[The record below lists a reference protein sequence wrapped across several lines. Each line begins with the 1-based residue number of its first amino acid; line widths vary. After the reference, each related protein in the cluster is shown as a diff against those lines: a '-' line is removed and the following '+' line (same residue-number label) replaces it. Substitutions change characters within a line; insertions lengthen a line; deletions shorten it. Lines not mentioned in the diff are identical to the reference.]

1 MDVFS
6 QAFPSSSG
14 GGPIATFSISVTDN
28 KDGTVDVT
36 SDAVA
41 DIQFFASTFAGK
53 YPNTAWTAYGI
64 VPAGGTLTATLPAG
78 PYFGLGRYSDQTSE
92 VVGFRCSNNAL
103 GIHDRCV
110 DGIRSYIMSLSLPGI
125 PSDPTKHVIV
135 KKPIRATKEL
145 GRNPQGI
152 YYWKNPEQQRST
164 YNTISDFTFPVQVLV
179 VAGNGGDNSLDT
191 DWSLAREIASRSLQG
206 CPLAGDVDE
215 IHSVDVRHMVI
226 YAESEVSSLDVG
238 SIVFDCKSQLRNLI
252 V

>member
-6 QAFPSSSG
+6 QAFPSSSS
-14 GGPIATFSISVTDN
+14 GGPISSFSISVSDN

-41 DIQFFASTFAGK
+41 DIQFYASSFTGEI
-53 YPNTAWTAYGI
+53 PNTEWTLYGTI
-64 VPAGGTLTATLPAG
+64 PAGGTLVATLPSG
-78 PYFGLGRYSDQTSE
+78 PFFGLGRYADQTSE
-92 VVGFRCSNNAL
+92 VVGFRCSDTSV

-110 DGIRSYIMSLSLPGI
+110 YAIRSYIMSLSLPGI
-125 PSDPTKHVIV
+125 PTDPTKHVV
-135 KKPIRATKEL
+135 CKKPIRAVKEL

-152 YYWKNPEQQRST
+152 YYWKNPEQQRTT

-179 VAGNGGDNSLDT
+179 IAGNGGDNSLDT
-191 DWSLAREIASRSLQG
+191 DWSLSREIASRSLQG